1 MKKLILSMAA
11 VAALASCSNDE
22 SNVAPELDAKGTPIA
37 VTAGIE
43 TSVDTKAPVTGTA
56 FADGASNLFRLVA
69 YENATQAV
77 PSDFSTPYFKNNG
90 KGDVNVNSK
99 QGSDSKYQLL
109 PDPAQYY
116 PVDGEYLYFYAFAP
130 GGDDIWTFT
139 PNATA
144 PTAKITINGSQDI
157 MWAKDETGIAKAASG
172 AQTQPALAFTHK
184 LMQVTFKAQADASF
198 TGSDKVTKLTINGV
212 GTSVTLNVKNGTITN
227 YGSENLVA
235 YDNTTG
241 VAIESDPKD
250 IVAGVM
256 FKPTQNF
263 TITVETENG
272 VKYENVEIDLG
283 TTETDKAGYSYEVTL
298 NFKQTLIIPT
308 ATITD
313 WKKGTNPGVI
323 DVE

>member
-43 TSVDTKAPVTGTA
+43 TSVDTKAPVTGTS
-56 FADGASNLFRLVA
+56 FTNGASDLFRLVA
-69 YENATQAV
+69 YENTTQAV
-77 PSDFSTPYFKNNG
+77 PSDFSTPYFTNNG

-99 QGSDSKYQLL
+99 QNGDQGYQLL

-116 PVDGEYLYFYAFAP
+116 PVDGGYLYFYAFAP
-130 GGDDIWTFT
+130 GGENVWTFT

-144 PTAKITINGSQDI
+144 PTAKITINGTQDI
-157 MWAKDETGIAKAASG
+157 MWAKDETGIKKATSG
-172 AQTQPALAFTHK
+172 VQSQPALNFAHK
-184 LMQVTFKAQADASF
+184 LMQVTFKAKADASF

-212 GTSVTLNVKNGTITN
+212 GASVTLNVVTGNVTFGT
-227 YGSENLVA
+227 ENLVA
-235 YDNTTG
+235 YNDAATG
-241 VAIESDPKD
+241 VAIESTAKN

-256 FKPTQNF
+256 FQPKDEF
-263 TITVETENG
+263 TITVETESG
-272 VKYENVEIDLG
+272 VKYENVAIDLG
-283 TTETDKAGYSYEVTL
+283 ETEQDKAGYSYEVTL
-298 NFKQTLIIPT
+298 NFKQTMIVPT
-308 ATITD
+308 ATITA
-313 WKKGTNPGVI
+313 WKTGTNPGVV

>member
-56 FADGASNLFRLVA
+56 FADGASDLFRLVA
-69 YENATQAV
+69 YKNATQTV
-77 PSDFSTPYFKNNG
+77 PSDFSTAYFNNSG

-99 QGSDSKYQLL
+99 QGTDLNYQLL

-116 PVDGEYLYFYAFAP
+116 PVEGEYLYFYAFAP
-130 GGDDIWTFT
+130 GGEDVWTFT

-144 PTAKITINGSQDI
+144 PTAKITINGTQDI
-157 MWAKDETGIAKAASG
+157 MWAKDETGIKKATSG
-172 AQTQPALAFTHK
+172 VQSQPALNFAHK
-184 LMQVTFKAQADASF
+184 LMQVTFKAQADESF
-198 TGSDKVTKLTINGV
+198 KGTDNVTKLTINGV
-212 GTSVTLNVKNGTITN
+212 GTSVTLNVKEGTITS
-227 YGSENLVA
+227 YGNENLVA
-235 YDNTTG
+235 YTNTTG
-241 VAIESDPKD
+241 VAIETDPKV

-263 TITVETENG
+263 TITVETESG
-272 VKYENVEIDLG
+272 VKYENVAIDLG
-283 TTETDKAGYSYEVTL
+283 DAQSDKAGYSYVVTL
-298 NFKQTLIIPT
+298 NFKQTMIVPT
-308 ATITD
+308 ATITA
-313 WKKGTNPGVI
+313 WKTGATVPVV